1 MAVLF
6 HYSKEYYKARR
17 FALIFGIAGLVLSGP
32 LALSFLFIAFYN
44 STCASVPSKEFS
56 CDGST
61 CDCGCSALTPS
72 TSPELFTFLFIWLA
86 AVIVLVIL
94 AIINIAKAK
103 AVKVPIPYTPAE
115 LAQMEWQ
122 RIEREQR
129 RQASMIYIP
138 AYYTFRKRQIIFSIL
153 AGVSGFV
160 IFSCFLEVCNHLLNR
175 AAYGEYWRN
184 ESEGVEAIV
193 YGIWGVIHIAA
204 LVIFLILVVKNVKLK
219 KQFMI
224 RKQPQTMTNPYQPFV
239 NQVPINTQSPYIQN
253 PYISVMN
260 NQVDYSVEQLVQN
273 NPVIDD
279 VEQMVQNNSEE

>member
-1 MAVLF
+1 MAVPF

-17 FALIFGIAGLVLSGP
+17 LALIFGIAGLVLSGP

-129 RQASMIYIP
+129 RQASMIIYLLTIP
-138 AYYTFRKRQIIFSIL
+138 
-153 AGVSGFV
+153 
-160 IFSCFLEVCNHLLNR
+160 
-175 AAYGEYWRN
+175 
-184 ESEGVEAIV
+184 SE
-193 YGIWGVIHIAA
+193 
-204 LVIFLILVVKNVKLK
+204 NVKL
-219 KQFMI
+219 
-224 RKQPQTMTNPYQPFV
+224 YLV
-239 NQVPINTQSPYIQN
+239 SWQV
-253 PYISVMN
+253 SV
-260 NQVDYSVEQLVQN
+260 VLLSFLVFSKY
-273 NPVIDD
+273 VIIY
-279 VEQMVQNNSEE
+279 